1 MKNKVVVLG
10 GGTGMSHL
18 IKGLKLFPFD
28 ITTVVSVC
36 DDGKS
41 TGRLRNEFHIPAV
54 GDIRRILV
62 ALSETEPLVEEL
74 LNYRFNTTSDLN
86 GHTVGNLL
94 LTASTNITGN
104 MSDGIEAL
112 GKVLNLKGKVLPLTE
127 DNVVLM
133 AEMTDGSIIEGEHV
147 ITECNK
153 KIKKVFYKDEAK
165 TTDNV
170 LNSIREADLI
180 VLSMG
185 SLYTSIIP
193 NLISKD
199 IIDEI
204 DNSRAKIVYTC
215 NLMTQP
221 GETDDFKVSDHL
233 KVLNSY
239 LGKRKVDVV
248 IANRSVINRDIA
260 LKYANLEQK
269 DPVILDTKEIRK
281 MGTKILSDDF
291 AILENNV
298 LRHDTL
304 KLGYNIFSIILK
316 ENDLKN
322 GKKLSLQKK

>member
-18 IKGLKLFPFD
+18 IKGLKLFPLD

-74 LNYRFNTTSDLN
+74 LNYRFKTTSDLN

-127 DNVVLM
+127 DNVILM
-133 AEMTDGSIIEGEHV
+133 AEMTDGTIIEGEHL
-147 ITECNK
+147 ITESNK
-153 KIKKVFYKDEAK
+153 KIKKVYYKDKAK
-165 TTDNV
+165 ITDNV
-170 LNSIREADLI
+170 INSIKEADLI

-193 NLISKD
+193 NLINDDVIK
-199 IIDEI
+199 EI
-204 DNSRAKIVYTC
+204 DSSHAKIVYTC

-221 GETDDFKVSDHL
+221 GETDEFKVSDHI
-233 KVLNSY
+233 KILNSY
-239 LGKRKVDVV
+239 LGKRKIDIV
-248 IANRSVINRDIA
+248 IANKGNIDKEIA

-281 MGTKILSDDF
+281 IGTKILSDNF

-304 KLGYNIFSIILK
+304 KLGYNIFSIVLK
-316 ENDLKN
+316 ENDYSNTKNLKLT
-322 GKKLSLQKK
+322 KK

>member
-1 MKNKVVVLG
+1 MNNKVVVLG

-18 IKGLKLFPFD
+18 IKGLKLFPLD

-94 LTASTNITGN
+94 LTAATNITGN

-127 DNVVLM
+127 DNVILM
-133 AEMTDGSIIEGEHV
+133 AEMTDGSIVEGEHL
-147 ITECNK
+147 ITESSK
-153 KIKKVFYKDEAK
+153 KIKKVFYKNDAK
-165 TTDNV
+165 INDNV
-170 LNSIREADLI
+170 INSIREADLI

-193 NLISKD
+193 NLISPEVKEAMD
-199 IIDEI
+199 LS
-204 DNSRAKIVYTC
+204 NAKIMYVC
-215 NLMTQP
+215 NIVTQP
-221 GETDDFKVSDHL
+221 GETDDFTVSDHI
-233 KVLNSY
+233 KVLNEY

-248 IANRSVINRDIA
+248 IVNDGHIDVDIA
-260 LKYANLEQK
+260 EKYQTLEQK
-269 DPVILDTKEIRK
+269 DPVIFDKKEVEKLGVQIISDNLI
-281 MGTKILSDDF
+281 KIEDDM
-291 AILENNV
+291 
-298 LRHDTL
+298 LRHDVIKVAL
-304 KLGYNIFSIILK
+304 NIFTFL
-316 ENDLKN
+316 L
-322 GKKLSLQKK
+322 